1 MAKRRANG
9 EGSVFYRKDR
19 KRWVYEY
26 TVEGKKASTSAKTQK
41 ELLAKKEEIDKRI
54 LKSKYIFNDNTTL
67 LELLEYNLKVKYDL
81 NLISNT
87 TYIRNKETIKI
98 LEPIYNIPIQKITE
112 DMIISFYRDLSK
124 KYSDSTIQKAIFL
137 LKGGFMLAKEKNII
151 YKNIIE
157 NIKKPKSTKE
167 TKKVE
172 GLTIEEQKAL
182 LKIIYTSKY
191 YLIYLIALNTGM
203 RMRRNISTS

>member
-1 MAKRRANG
+1 M
-9 EGSVFYRKDR
+9 
-19 KRWVYEY
+19 
-26 TVEGKKASTSAKTQK
+26 
-41 ELLAKKEEIDKRI
+41 
-54 LKSKYIFNDNTTL
+54 
-67 LELLEYNLKVKYDL
+67 